1 MVNFYTVVEMLN
13 PNISNIN
20 EVSKKLYELNKKYS
34 RFYDILFIM
43 AIILTFIY
51 SLSVFLINDNSARSL
66 ILILTAVIIPLIIFP
81 LLSRKYSDY
90 HKQFQEIIKKYWLPS
105 LGSGIYPKTTI
116 LLGMIYCMELA
127 AFMLK
132 MALESQQSFIFIS
145 TFISAFVFIIFSM
158 LLPYIFKRFFQK
170 KGFSIVR
177 CVDYPV
183 DYVANIFSRVIG
195 IDSKLVDD
203 SQNYKIYLIEIPQ
216 QNIKIYI
223 YNKNDICS
231 QISISG
237 VNPKNLLYIS
247 DIVRSVNKHFQNA
260 EGNIY

>member
-145 TFISAFVFIIFSM
+145 TFISAFIFIIFSM
-158 LLPYIFKRFFQK
+158 LLPYIFKRFFSK
-170 KGFSIVR
+170 KGIQYCAMR
-177 CVDYPV
+177 RL
-183 DYVANIFSRVIG
+183 SR
-195 IDSKLVDD
+195 
-203 SQNYKIYLIEIPQ
+203 
-216 QNIKIYI
+216 
-223 YNKNDICS
+223 
-231 QISISG
+231 
-237 VNPKNLLYIS
+237 
-247 DIVRSVNKHFQNA
+247 
-260 EGNIY
+260 